1 MSGSDTPEEIDID
14 LGDGRGDVV
23 WMAKCEGM
31 LESEEGLVRLRQ
43 FVRRYKRKGGEDGK
57 PGDLDALIEELF
69 AITGDDLEEQT
80 IRDLLEGEDEDAW
93 SPL

>member
-31 LESEEGLVRLRQ
+31 LESEEGLKRLRQ

-57 PGDLDALIEELF
+57 PGDLDALIEELM
-69 AITGDDLEEQT
+69 AIA
-80 IRDLLEGEDEDAW
+80 GEDIDEQ
-93 SPL
+93 